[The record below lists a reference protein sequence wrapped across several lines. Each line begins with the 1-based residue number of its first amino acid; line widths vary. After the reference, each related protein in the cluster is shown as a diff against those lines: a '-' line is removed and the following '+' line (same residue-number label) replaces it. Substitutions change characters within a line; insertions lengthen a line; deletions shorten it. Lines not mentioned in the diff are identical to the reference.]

1 MNPSIWLLL
10 GMNCLL
16 LLFITGGIILWL
28 RRIGNMQT
36 AIGEM
41 LRPLIVNHQSD
52 LTQFSDAIKDQLQI
66 SNTNQ
71 FNQLRGFQN
80 ELHHLIQ
87 MTDKRL
93 ELLATQT
100 GTSLHDLRQEI
111 CLKLDQ
117 IRQENNSHL
126 ERMRQTVDE
135 KLHKTLENRLGQ
147 SFKLVSDSLERVQQ
161 GLGEM
166 QSLATGVGDL
176 KRVLS
181 NVKTRGILGEIQLGS
196 ILEQILSP
204 GQYEMNVRTI
214 PASSCHVEFA
224 IKFPGKEDHE
234 KHIWLPIDAKFPLD
248 MYEHLLQTYEEAD
261 AAEISRVSKQV
272 RITLKQMARDI
283 RTKYISPPHTT
294 DFGILFLPVEG
305 LYAEVVRQ
313 PGLVEELQREY
324 RIMVAGPTNLAAF
337 LNSLQ
342 MGFQSLA
349 IERRSS
355 EVWKILSS
363 VKTEFSKFGDILSK
377 TQKKLQEA
385 SNVIDK
391 AGVRSRAIE
400 RSLRGVEELSPS
412 ESHAQVL

>member
-1 MNPSIWLLL
+1 
-10 GMNCLL
+10 
-16 LLFITGGIILWL
+16 
-28 RRIGNMQT
+28 
-36 AIGEM
+36 
-41 LRPLIVNHQSD
+41 
-52 LTQFSDAIKDQLQI
+52 
-66 SNTNQ
+66 
-71 FNQLRGFQN
+71 
-80 ELHHLIQ
+80 
-87 MTDKRL
+87 
-93 ELLATQT
+93 
-100 GTSLHDLRQEI
+100 
-111 CLKLDQ
+111 
-117 IRQENNSHL
+117 
-126 ERMRQTVDE
+126 
-135 KLHKTLENRLGQ
+135 
-147 SFKLVSDSLERVQQ
+147 
-161 GLGEM
+161 
-166 QSLATGVGDL
+166 
-176 KRVLS
+176 
-181 NVKTRGILGEIQLGS
+181 
-196 ILEQILSP
+196 
-204 GQYEMNVRTI
+204 
-214 PASSCHVEFA
+214 
-224 IKFPGKEDHE
+224 
-234 KHIWLPIDAKFPLD
+234 
-248 MYEHLLQTYEEAD
+248 
-261 AAEISRVSKQV
+261 
-272 RITLKQMARDI
+272 MARDI